1 MKSKIALIMVLFAGV
16 FWGSSPLFVSTLS
29 EMGFSSLQSS
39 SIRLTLAAP
48 MLHIVLLASG
58 RKNYK
63 VSIRAIFYFEICG
76 VFSSLAMCI
85 CYYYAIT
92 ATSAAVAAVLLYT
105 APIFVMI
112 MSIIFFKEKMTAKK
126 AVCLILAVIG
136 CALTSGIIGGI
147 KGSVLGVFIGLLSGI
162 AYSLYSIISTFA
174 LKDGAS
180 PLACTA
186 FSFTFAALA
195 AQLLTSPVDIIVKI
209 TAQPNIIGSVLYL
222 IIFSACTC
230 VIPFVLYTLGLSR
243 LKPDIAAILAS
254 TEPVVAALVGIFIL
268 KQTPSIYQIIGIIAV
283 ISAITILNVNFKSKQ
298 QKNSV

>member
-1 MKSKIALIMVLFAGV
+1 MRSKLSLIMVLLAGV
-16 FWGSSPLFVSTLS
+16 FWGSSPLFVSTLT
-29 EMGFSSLQSS
+29 EMGFTSLQSS

-48 MLHIVLLASG
+48 MLHIVLLCSG
-58 RKNYK
+58 KKNYR
-63 VSIRAIFYFEICG
+63 VSLRSIIYFAICG

-112 MSIIFFKEKMTAKK
+112 MSLIFFKEKMTAKK
-126 AVCLILAVIG
+126 TVCLILAVIG

-147 KGSVLGVFIGLLSGI
+147 KGSILGVCIGLLSGV
-162 AYSLYSIISTFA
+162 AYSLYSIVSTFA
-174 LKDGAS
+174 LKDGSS

-195 AQLLTSPVDIIVKI
+195 VQLLTSPVAIVQKI
-209 TAQPNIIGSVLYL
+209 ASAPNVIGTVLYL
-222 IIFSACTC
+222 ILFSACTC
-230 VIPFVLYTLGLSR
+230 VAPFVLYTLGLSR

-268 KQTPSIYQIIGIIAV
+268 KQTPSVFQVIGIIAV
-283 ISAITILNVNFKSKQ
+283 ISAITILNINFKSKQ
-298 QKNSV
+298 QKNSE

>member
-1 MKSKIALIMVLFAGV
+1 MKSKLALIMVLLAGV
-16 FWGSSPLFVSTLS
+16 FWGSSPLFVSNLN
-29 EMGFSSLQSS
+29 EIGFTSIQSS

-63 VSIRAIFYFEICG
+63 VSLRAIFYFAICG

-112 MSIIFFKEKMTAKK
+112 MSLIFFKEKMTVKK
-126 AVCLILAVIG
+126 TVCLILAVIG

-186 FSFTFAALA
+186 FSFTFAAIA
-195 AQLLTSPVDIIVKI
+195 VQLLTSPVDIVVKI
-209 TAQPNIIGSVLYL
+209 ANQPNVINTVLYL
-222 IIFSACTC
+222 ILFSACTC

-268 KQTPSIYQIIGIIAV
+268 KQTPSIFQVIGIIAV
-283 ISAITILNVNFKSKQ
+283 ISAITVLNINFKSKK

>member
-1 MKSKIALIMVLFAGV
+1 MLKKISLILVLLAGV
-16 FWGSSPLFVSTLS
+16 FWGSSPLFVSTLTD
-29 EMGFSSLQSS
+29 MGFSSLQSS

-48 MLHIVLLASG
+48 MLHIVLLVSG
-58 RKNYK
+58 VRNYR
-63 VSIRAIFYFEICG
+63 VSLKSIIYFAFCG
-76 VFSSLAMCI
+76 VFSSLAMCV

-112 MSIIFFKEKMTAKK
+112 MSLIFFKEKMTAKK
-126 AVCLILAVIG
+126 TICLILAVIG

-147 KGSVLGVFIGLLSGI
+147 KGSLIGVLVGLLSGV
-162 AYSLYSIISTFA
+162 AYSLYSIFSTFA
-174 LKDGAS
+174 LKDGSS
-180 PLACTA
+180 PLSCTA

-195 AQLLTSPVDIIVKI
+195 VQLLTSPVKIVKMI
-209 TAQPNIIGSVLYL
+209 AEAPNIPGTILYL
-222 IIFSACTC
+222 MLFSACTC

-268 KQTPSIYQIIGIIAV
+268 KQKPSIFQVIGILTV
-283 ISAITILNVNFKSKQ
+283 ISAITVLNLNFQKSNK
-298 QKNSV
+298 KTD